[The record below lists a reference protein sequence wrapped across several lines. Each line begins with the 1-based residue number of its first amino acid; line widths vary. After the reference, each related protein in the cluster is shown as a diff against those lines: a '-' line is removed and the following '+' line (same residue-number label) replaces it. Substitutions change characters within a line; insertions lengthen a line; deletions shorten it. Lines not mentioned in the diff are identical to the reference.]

1 MAEKY
6 SLYQQLADSLRDK
19 IYEGKYAFGDKLPSE
34 RSLAEKFGISHLTV
48 RKALAILEEEGML
61 LRVQGKGTFVRAQKY
76 SIDMQHLDGFS
87 SMFGQQGITITN
99 KVLYSGVREA
109 GFKYSR
115 IFGIPRE
122 EPVFELIRLRQN
134 GEDPVALEYN
144 ILPTKRVPH
153 VEEYDYSLYSL
164 WDVYRQTGIQLVEE
178 NQKLEIVKVFNP
190 QADLLNVEEGA
201 DMLMLSSTALDASG
215 KVIECTKIYD
225 NAKRMVFYASTV

>member
-1 MAEKY
+1 MEKY

-76 SIDMQHLDGFS
+76 SIDMQHMDGFS

-122 EPVFELIRLRQN
+122 ESVFELIRLRQN

-201 DMLMLSSTALDASG
+201 DVLMLSSTALDASG
-215 KVIECTKIYD
+215 KVIEWTKIYD

>member
-1 MAEKY
+1 MEKY

-34 RSLAEKFGISHLTV
+34 RSLAEQFGIS

-61 LRVQGKGTFVRAQKY
+61 LRVQGKGTLVRAQKY
-76 SIDMQHLDGFS
+76 SIDMQHMDGFS

-178 NQKLEIVKVFNP
+178 NQKLEIVKVYNP

-201 DMLMLSSTALDASG
+201 DVLMLSSTALDLSG

>member
-1 MAEKY
+1 MEKY

-76 SIDMQHLDGFS
+76 SIDMQHMDGFS

-178 NQKLEIVKVFNP
+178 NQKLEIVKVYNP
-190 QADLLNVEEGA
+190 QADLLNVEDGA
-201 DMLMLSSTALDASG
+201 DVLMLSSTALDLSG

-225 NAKRMVFYASTV
+225 NAKRLVFYASTV

>member
-1 MAEKY
+1 MTEKY

-76 SIDMQHLDGFS
+76 SIDMQHMDGFS

-115 IFGIPRE
+115 IFGIAKE
-122 EPVFELIRLRQN
+122 DTVFELIRLRQN
-134 GEDPVALEYN
+134 GDDPVALEYN
-144 ILPTKRVPH
+144 VLPTKRVPH

-164 WDVYRQTGIQLVEE
+164 WDVYRQTGIKLVEE
-178 NQKLEIVKVFNP
+178 NQKLEIVKIFNP
-190 QADLLNVEEGA
+190 QADLLNMEEGA
-201 DMLMLSSTALDASG
+201 DVLMLSSTALDDVGS
-215 KVIECTKIYD
+215 VIEWTKIYD

>member
-1 MAEKY
+1 MEKY

-76 SIDMQHLDGFS
+76 SIDMQHMDGFS

-178 NQKLEIVKVFNP
+178 NQKLEIVKVYNP
-190 QADLLNVEEGA
+190 QVDLLNVEEGA
-201 DMLMLSSTALDASG
+201 DVLMLSSTALDLSG

>member
-1 MAEKY
+1 MEKY

-76 SIDMQHLDGFS
+76 SIDMQHMDGFS

-122 EPVFELIRLRQN
+122 EHVFELIRLRQN

-144 ILPTKRVPH
+144 ILPIKRVPH

-178 NQKLEIVKVFNP
+178 NQKLEIVKVYNP

-201 DMLMLSSTALDASG
+201 DVLMLSSTALDLSG

>member
-1 MAEKY
+1 MEKY

-76 SIDMQHLDGFS
+76 PIDMQHMDGFS

-178 NQKLEIVKVFNP
+178 NQKLEIVKVYNP

-201 DMLMLSSTALDASG
+201 DVLILSSTALDLSG
-215 KVIECTKIYD
+215 KVIEYTKIYD

>member
-1 MAEKY
+1 MEKY

-76 SIDMQHLDGFS
+76 SIDMQHMDGFS

-164 WDVYRQTGIQLVEE
+164 WDVYRQAGIRLVEE
-178 NQKLEIVKVFNP
+178 NQKLEIVKVYNP

-201 DMLMLSSTALDASG
+201 DVLMLSSTALDLSG

>member
-1 MAEKY
+1 MEKY

-76 SIDMQHLDGFS
+76 SIDMQHIDGFS

-122 EPVFELIRLRQN
+122 ESVFELIRLRQN

-164 WDVYRQTGIQLVEE
+164 WDVYRQAGIQLVEE
-178 NQKLEIVKVFNP
+178 NQKLEIVKVYNP

-201 DMLMLSSTALDASG
+201 DVLMLSSTALDLSG

>member
-1 MAEKY
+1 MEKY

-76 SIDMQHLDGFS
+76 SIDMQHMDGFS

-144 ILPTKRVPH
+144 ILPTKRVLH

-164 WDVYRQTGIQLVEE
+164 WDVYRQAGIQLVEE

-201 DMLMLSSTALDASG
+201 DVLMLSSTGLDASG
-215 KVIECTKIYD
+215 KVIEWTKIYD

>member
-1 MAEKY
+1 MEKY

-76 SIDMQHLDGFS
+76 SIDMQHIDGFS

-153 VEEYDYSLYSL
+153 VEEYDYSLYPL

-178 NQKLEIVKVFNP
+178 NQKLEIVKVYNP

-201 DMLMLSSTALDASG
+201 DVLMLSSTALDLSG

>member
-1 MAEKY
+1 MEKY

-122 EPVFELIRLRQN
+122 ESVFELIRLRQN

-164 WDVYRQTGIQLVEE
+164 WDVYRQAGIQLVEE

-201 DMLMLSSTALDASG
+201 DVLMLSSTGLDASG
-215 KVIECTKIYD
+215 KVIEWTKIYD

>member
-1 MAEKY
+1 MEKY

-19 IYEGKYAFGDKLPSE
+19 IYEGQYAFGDKLPSE

-76 SIDMQHLDGFS
+76 SIDMQHMDGFS

-178 NQKLEIVKVFNP
+178 NQKLEIVKVYNP

-201 DMLMLSSTALDASG
+201 DVLMLSSMALDLSG